1 MKFKNI
7 IKNRT
12 ATNGFLLTA
21 YAYTVMPVVLAKD
34 EQEPKLVRP
43 RDLPIYPDE
52 SKEMKTEKEDN
63 WKPTVA
69 LGSIQKVREEIV
81 SLNQRWSKV
90 KDRIYIFLQ
99 TGVSHTESFVDDL
112 RQENNSALRAGFVA
126 GSGLAGLLIAA
137 RKGKFKKLVYATT
150 GATSA
155 FYVGYPKESEE
166 ATKVIKRY
174 SIVSYHLIN
183 NVTKDLTGFEL
194 PSLPLPKAESQ
205 SDNSEDSSKPD
216 LKELFFSLIDYVKEP
231 LESFKQMVFNG
242 KNGPD
247 DKGK

>member
-12 ATNGFLLTA
+12 ATNGLLLTA
-21 YAYTVMPVVLAKD
+21 YAYTAMPVVLAKD

-43 RDLPIYPDE
+43 RDLSIYPDQ
-52 SKEMKTEKEDN
+52 SKEKKIEKEDD
-63 WKPTVA
+63 WQPTVA

-81 SLNQRWSKV
+81 SLNQQWSKV
-90 KDRIYIFLQ
+90 KDRIHIFVQ
-99 TGVSHTESFVDDL
+99 IGASHTESFVDDL
-112 RQENNSALRAGFVA
+112 RQENNPTLRAGFVA

-137 RKGKFKKLVYATT
+137 RKGKFKKLVYATA
-150 GATSA
+150 GATAS

-166 ATKVIKRY
+166 ATKIIKRY

-231 LESFKQMVFNG
+231 LESLKQMVFNG
-242 KNGPD
+242 KNVNL
-247 DKGK
+247 KEN

>member
-1 MKFKNI
+1 MKFKSI
-7 IKNRT
+7 ITNKIAN
-12 ATNGFLLTA
+12 NGFLLTA

-43 RDLPIYPDE
+43 KDLSIYPDE
-52 SKEMKTEKEDN
+52 SKEKKTEKEID
-63 WKPTVA
+63 WQPTIA

-81 SLNQRWSKV
+81 NLNQQWSKV
-90 KDRIYIFLQ
+90 KDRVYIFIQ
-99 TGVSHTESFVDDL
+99 TGVSHTESFVDDM
-112 RQENNSALRAGFVA
+112 RQESNSTLRVGFVA
-126 GSGLAGLLIAA
+126 GSGLAGLLLAA
-137 RKGKFKKLVYATT
+137 RKGTFKKLVYATT
-150 GATSA
+150 GASTA

-166 ATKVIKRY
+166 ATKIIKHY

-205 SDNSEDSSKPD
+205 FDNPEETSKPD
-216 LKELFFSLIDYVKEP
+216 WIELFISLFDYVKEP
-231 LESFKQMVFNG
+231 LESLKQMVFNG
-242 KNGPD
+242 KNGPA